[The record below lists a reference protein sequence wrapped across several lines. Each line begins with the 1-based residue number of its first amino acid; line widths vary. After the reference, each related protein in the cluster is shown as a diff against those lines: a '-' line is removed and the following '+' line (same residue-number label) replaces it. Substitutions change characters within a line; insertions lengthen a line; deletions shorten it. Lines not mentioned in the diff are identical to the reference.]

1 MHIRPYQ
8 PSDIDQIASLFYQT
22 VHTVC
27 AADYTP
33 DQLAVWATGQID
45 KVGWDRSF
53 RSHYTLVAVSGDTVI
68 GFGDIDATGYLDR
81 LYVHHRYQHQGIAT
95 ALCDQLERYY
105 PVAAITTHA
114 SITARPFFERRGYR
128 VLRAQQVERGGL
140 TLQNFVMQK
149 DL

>member
-45 KVGWDRSF
+45 KAGWDRSF

-81 LYVHHRYQHQGIAT
+81 LYVHHRYQHRGIAT
-95 ALCDQLERYY
+95 ALCDQLEQHY